1 MNGVIIKALS
11 GFYYVASE
19 DGVITCRAR
28 GLFRKIGQTPLVGDR
43 VEFLRAGAEGLIEAL
58 LPRKNAFLRPA
69 VANVDALVIFASEA
83 IPVTEPFLIDRMTVL
98 AARQGAASILCVNKT
113 DLSPAER
120 LTQIYRAAG
129 FPVVCTSAKTG
140 AGIDELRSVIRGK
153 TVVFTG
159 NSGVGKSAVLQR
171 LCPDAAI
178 ETGEISAK
186 LGRGRHTT
194 RHIAFFDLGNETY
207 VADTPGFASFEPERR
222 RASPSRSC
230 RPCFRTL
237 RPTAAAAA
245 FRTAPTERSRAVC
258 FCRPCGTE
266 KSKRPAMR
274 VTAVSS
280 PRPSRSE
287 TGSENSCNRRG
298 LF

>member
-1 MNGVIIKALS
+1 MEARLNGVIIKALS

-28 GLFRKIGQTPLVGDR
+28 GLFRKTGQTPLVGDR

-207 VADTPGFASFEPERR
+207 VADTPGFASFEPEETARIPKQELQALFPDFAPYRSGCRFPDCSHRTEPGCVLLQALRDGKIEATRHESYRR
-222 RASPSRSC
+222 LFAASEQVKDW
-230 RPCFRTL
+230 
-237 RPTAAAAA
+237 
-245 FRTAPTERSRAVC
+245 ER
-258 FCRPCGTE
+258 
-266 KSKRPAMR
+266 KQ
-274 VTAVSS
+274 
-280 PRPSRSE
+280 
-287 TGSENSCNRRG
+287 
-298 LF
+298 L